1 MGRAQWRYFA
11 RTHPGINLGANQGSR
26 QTVDKRTR
34 IEQTETKRRKV
45 ENGEVEAPVYATE
58 FSKEEI
64 ENEERRPKKKCAVLL
79 GYSGTGYH
87 GMQLYVVLDAALNDE
102 ARRS

>member
-1 MGRAQWRYFA
+1 MEVFCKTPAELSISA
-11 RTHPGINLGANQGSR
+11 ANQGSR
-26 QTVDKRTR
+26 QSVDKRTR
-34 IEQTETKRRKV
+34 IEQTETKRRKI
-45 ENGEVEAPVYATE
+45 EDGEAEAPIYVTE

-87 GMQLYVVLDAALNDE
+87 GMQLYVVIRLVE
-102 ARRS
+102 YGQGHQR